1 MGLFSPQLPEPT
13 RFDVTLAR
21 AATIVGE
28 GRIGSPVLKDT
39 HQSDGFTM
47 ERFTAESAAHI
58 RPQFS
63 ESVPARRRFR
73 PPAVLRVELLHG
85 SLKTFWHQH
94 TRYSISRLYGPS
106 RASGD

>member
-1 MGLFSPQLPEPT
+1 
-13 RFDVTLAR
+13 
-21 AATIVGE
+21 
-28 GRIGSPVLKDT
+28 
-39 HQSDGFTM
+39 M

-94 TRYSISRLYGPS
+94 MRYSICRLYGPS
-106 RASGD
+106 RASGDWWSVQVWSIEAWDFAALAQDGSLLLGVVAHDRLPQVWELEALYD